1 MKRREDVY
9 NPIYADVWTVPNGIT
24 MMRLIVGIFAALH
37 SAGIV
42 NIVTPLTF
50 GSFIKPDGFIIKWT
64 QQHHFVVGGIIL
76 GICIAADSLDGYV
89 ARKWDAV
96 SRFGEILDPFV
107 DKVLFW
113 VAVLVLAQTPLGR
126 NIGGISE
133 ILFLLPLGFVLVYDV
148 WSLTNHIKNPG
159 GAVSGG
165 KIKSF
170 FLNIFL
176 LSAFIAVILPQTGA
190 YMEDISTLSF
200 IAWASLIPAILFG
213 VDSLQERLL

>member
-37 SAGIV
+37 SAGVV

-76 GICIAADSLDGYV
+76 GICIATDLLDGYV

-126 NIGGISE
+126 NIGGIF
-133 ILFLLPLGFVLVYDV
+133 LPFLLPVLVYDV
-148 WSLTNHIKNPG
+148 WSLTNHIKNRG

-165 KIKSF
+165 KVKSLS
-170 FLNIFL
+170 LNLFL
-176 LSAFIAVILPQTGA
+176 LLAFIAV
-190 YMEDISTLSF
+190 TLEQAGGYVENVTLFLSM
-200 IAWASLIPAILFG
+200 AWALLLLAILLG
-213 VDSLQERLL
+213 VNSLQERIL